1 MNILDI
7 HFAVLEVIFKSF
19 IHIENFPV
27 LFKYGKFLYFLVT
40 SLINKVKHR
49 SLRRI
54 RAKRNGHGDTC
65 KENEG
70 EVYSAGVF

>member
-1 MNILDI
+1 MYDKARII
-7 HFAVLEVIFKSF
+7 PG
-19 IHIENFPV
+19 NFTKV
-27 LFKYGKFLYFLVT
+27 GFMLNLNLNEFQ
-40 SLINKVKHR
+40 KVKHR
-49 SLRRI
+49 SLGRI